1 MENKSPNGLSSSKW
15 KEVTNLPL
23 LLRNSGKLYP
33 SNLALTSVDGTD
45 YNYKE
50 LENAA
55 RHIAV
60 MLQSAGIK
68 SGDKVAILSENSPQW
83 GVAYFG
89 ILTCGATTVPILPD
103 FQGPEILSILEHSEA
118 KSIFVSGKLL
128 HKLKEGITKEVELV
142 VNMDNFQVL
151 DVVKGKIKTPS
162 HTPGQL
168 VKLEADSNQTIGEET
183 LYQAKA
189 DDLASIIYTSGTT
202 GRSKGV
208 MLSHYNI
215 LSNGIQSGTVHEV
228 IASDRFLSV
237 LPLAHS
243 YECTIGMVVPLLNGA
258 RIHYIDKAPTAS
270 VLTPVLQEYK
280 PTTMLTVPMII
291 EKIYRAK
298 VKPALTKSPVLRSL
312 MKVGV
317 TRKLL
322 SRAAANKLK
331 AFFGGEMR
339 FFGVGG
345 APLAPDVEKF
355 LIEGEFPYAI
365 GYGLTETSPMI
376 AGFDPDHAIYRSVGT
391 VMEECVVK
399 IDNPDPVTHEGEIV
413 VTGPNIMKGYYK
425 DEEKTREVFTKDGFF
440 KTGDLGY
447 MDKNGIL
454 FIRGRSKNMI
464 LGPNGENIY
473 PEEIEALINSKEIVN
488 ESLVMEYKG
497 KLVARVHL
505 KVEVMEERF
514 KHLKENASE
523 LQHQMQSKA
532 DEVLEE
538 RLQELKE
545 NASDFQKLLQSK
557 ADEVLDELMAQVNQT
572 VARNSRLQ
580 SMIVQVQPFEKTP
593 THKIKRFLY
602 GDQLV
607 SG

>member
-1 MENKSPNGLSSSKW
+1 MEYKSPIGLGSSKW
-15 KEVTNLPL
+15 ENVTNLPL
-23 LLRNSGKLYP
+23 LLKNSGKLYP
-33 SNLALTSVDGTD
+33 SNPALTSVDGTD

-55 RHIAV
+55 RHIAI
-60 MLQSAGIK
+60 MLQSAGIE

-83 GVAYFG
+83 GVAFFG
-89 ILTCGATTVPILPD
+89 ILTCGATSVPILPD

-118 KSIFVSGKLL
+118 KAIFVSGKLL
-128 HKLKEGITKEVELV
+128 HKLKDGILDSVELV

-151 DVVKGKIKTPS
+151 DVKSGKIKTPA
-162 HTPGQL
+162 HTAGQL
-168 VKLEADSNQTIGEET
+168 VKLEPESNLPLGEES
-183 LYQAKA
+183 LYQAKP

-208 MLSHYNI
+208 MLTHYNI
-215 LSNGIQSGTVHEV
+215 VSNGIQSGTVHEI

-258 RIHYIDKAPTAS
+258 QIHYIDKAPTAS
-270 VLTPVLQEYK
+270 VLTPILKEYK

-331 AFFGGEMR
+331 VFFGGEMR

-355 LIEGEFPYAI
+355 LIEGKFPYAI

-376 AGFDPDHAIYRSVGT
+376 AGFDPDHAIFKSVGT
-391 VMEECVVK
+391 VMEGCEIK
-399 IDNPDPVTHEGEIV
+399 IENPDPVTHEGEIV

-425 DEEKTREVFTKDGFF
+425 DEEKTKEVFTNDGFF

-447 MDKNGIL
+447 MDNNGIL

-473 PEEIEALINSKEIVN
+473 PEEIEALINSKEIVSD
-488 ESLVMEYKG
+488 SLVMEYKG

-514 KHLKENASE
+514 KHLKENADE
-523 LQHQMQSKA
+523 VIDEGLQSLKENATEFQKVLQSKA
-532 DEVLEE
+532 DEVLE
-538 RLQELKE
+538 
-545 NASDFQKLLQSK
+545 
-557 ADEVLDELMAQVNQT
+557 ELMAQVNQT

-580 SMIVQVQPFEKTP
+580 SMINQVQPFEKTP

-602 GDQLV
+602 GDVAV